1 MSDMPCGV
9 DGREAVIFILVVV
22 DGSMWIHPSGQLNG
36 FQIISQSHL
45 VEPINVLYSYLTM
58 NISLFEELVFG

>member
-22 DGSMWIHPSGQLNG
+22 DGAMLINPGGQLDVSVDALLDLGYCLSNT
-36 FQIISQSHL
+36 L
-45 VEPINVLYSYLTM
+45 PTCD
-58 NISLFEELVFG
+58 LFS

>member
-22 DGSMWIHPSGQLNG
+22 DGTMLINPGGQLNV
-36 FQIISQSHL
+36 SVDAL
-45 VEPINVLYSYLTM
+45 LVLYYCRLSYTLPACD
-58 NISLFEELVFG
+58 LLR